1 MGTERIVSSYRAI
14 ANLRGQN
21 VQTNLMMSLGNCR
34 PTTER
39 EECSSVRMERGDDT
53 CVWQK
58 VAQLEHSCY
67 RLL

>member
-1 MGTERIVSSYRAI
+1 MGTERIVSSYRTI

-39 EECSSVRMERGDDT
+39 EERSSIHIIRN
-53 CVWQK
+53 
-58 VAQLEHSCY
+58 VAMTLVFGKK
-67 RLL
+67 LLN